1 MHVTAKTVY
10 SILAIVEL
18 ANSPSGEAVKVSK
31 IAEKHGIPKR
41 FLEISLSELRSSG
54 IVDSKKGANGGFFLS
69 KKVEDISLY
78 DIIKITEGSVEI
90 FNCEKYTKNKECQL
104 NTIFDNLNLE
114 ISDILKNMTFA
125 KVQKIIEDN
134 RNIVNFII

>member
-18 ANSPSGEAVKVSK
+18 ANSPCGEAVKVSK
-31 IAEKHGIPKR
+31 IAEKHDIPKR

-69 KKVEDISLY
+69 KRIEDISMY

-90 FNCEKYTKNKECQL
+90 FNCEKYTKNKDCQL
-104 NTIFDNLNLE
+104 NPIFDNLNLE

-125 KVQKIIEDN
+125 KVLKIIEDN
-134 RNIVNFII
+134 RNVVNFII